1 MDLVVFPTTE
11 SSVVLFC
18 KNRLF
23 YYLHHHNG
31 FFFKFLLNDY
41 YRNSLQGR
49 QLTELDLLA
58 KTDYFI

>member
-1 MDLVVFPTTE
+1 MV
-11 SSVVLFC
+11 
-18 KNRLF
+18 
-23 YYLHHHNG
+23 

-41 YRNSLQGR
+41 YRNSLQGK